1 MANYHSEVEMISRG
15 KGRSISAVFSYIL
28 GKKIH
33 DQYLGKTYRTNR
45 KDVVATKVY
54 LPENAPPEFA
64 DPQRL
69 CDEIN
74 LAERRWDAQTGRQF
88 INSLPNELP
97 PGEWIRIV
105 REFVENNFT
114 SQNLCAVAAIHR
126 GRNLANPSKNNPHV
140 HIIVSTRTLG
150 PDGFSKKK
158 DREHNKKQYL
168 IQWREQWAEIQN
180 RAYERNQLDIRI
192 SHESLAVQG
201 KLDREPTIH
210 LSHMDW
216 QKEQRGERTAA
227 GNRKRKIQERNRQRE
242 KVPKQ
247 EISLD
252 RSR

>member
-74 LAERRWDAQTGRQF
+74 LAERR
-88 INSLPNELP
+88 
-97 PGEWIRIV
+97 
-105 REFVENNFT
+105 
-114 SQNLCAVAAIHR
+114 AVAAIHR
-126 GRNLANPSKNNPHV
+126 GRNLANLSKNNPHV

-168 IQWREQWAEIQN
+168 IQWREQWSEIQN

-242 KVPKQ
+242 KVPEQ
-247 EISLD
+247 EISVD